1 MIEHDHTF
9 STYTYCN
16 FNQFTQRNLSDAYQN
31 LPEVVSTPSPAKPFV
46 ATPVDK

>member
-16 FNQFTQRNLSDAYQN
+16 FNQFTQRNLSDTYQ
-31 LPEVVSTPSPAKPFV
+31 VKI
-46 ATPVDK
+46 KKIKK